1 MIKNKESHS
10 YIYDYTRTAIGAFQ
24 GSLSSIKSTDL
35 GACVIKEL
43 VTRNN
48 LDKNK
53 IESVTMGNVLSA
65 NLGQAPARQ
74 AVLVQI
80 YHIVLNV

>member
-1 MIKNKESHS
+1 M
-10 YIYDYTRTAIGAFQ
+10 
-24 GSLSSIKSTDL
+24 LSSIKATDL
-35 GACVIKEL
+35 GAHVIKEL

-65 NLGQAPARQ
+65 NLGQAPADKQ
-74 AVLVQI
+74 HLVQI